1 MSSVAVFTVSVSKSV
16 VGHCVRQ
23 ANARPAMSQENANP
37 KLSIDGK
44 TLTTNFISSQ
54 KTLVVFAMSGR

>member
-1 MSSVAVFTVSVSKSV
+1 
-16 VGHCVRQ
+16 
-23 ANARPAMSQENANP
+23 MSQENANP